1 MSKSNLDQSYQEK
14 AHAFN
19 QAQIGRFQLKNRAEF
34 QSVKVAVCR
43 GLLDGGQ
50 VGAAVGLF
58 PAIYYRT
65 LRPIPRY
72 GAAFGITYAAFLGIS
87 AQYRFDV

>member
-1 MSKSNLDQSYQEK
+1 MSKSNLDQSYEEK
-14 AHAFN
+14 ALAFN
-19 QAQIGRFQLKNRAEF
+19 AANAGRFQLKNRAEF
-34 QSVKVAVCR
+34 QSVKVAVGR

-58 PAIYYRT
+58 PAIYYRS
-65 LRPIPRY
+65 LMPIGRY
-72 GAAFGITYAAFLGIS
+72 GAAFGLSYAAFLGIS